1 MGDDPKKSAVELATG
16 TAQQFMK
23 LYYERMDTNRH
34 KIGKIYLDNATM
46 SWNGTKQE
54 GVQGVQSFLLEKVP
68 SSEHEL
74 HSLDAH
80 PVMDFAVDGQTTV
93 IVQAAGNVKYPSQK
107 PNNSHKTLFL
117 LHKRM
122 NVYRN
127 GTRKPTFVT
136 FTFCSLWEQLRNITS
151 KTLLPNYDDIIICIN
166 LVDQMVHLLQLE
178 ILEEQLGYPCLQLI
192 MKENI
197 PAHIL
202 GTSRMPVHIDLQEK
216 LQLHLLRL
224 YLTIFEKPSIFE
236 SFLPCESISK
246 PLFEL
251 LSELDENNNN
261 NNINDAMNQ
270 NLNFSSKNC
279 VNDLQVINL
288 MKSDSTKISKNSV
301 MPFRFLTK
309 FIHNDKWIGQQARDA
324 MLGCVSLS
332 ERVPDLDYYI
342 SEYTDFCPV
351 LATGLSALYSSL
363 PRRFSLGN
371 DSCSLTDADIVAHSP
386 LRSFFT
392 NVLDLVHMVFLVPVL
407 GPSLTQS
414 YDEELISAT
423 AYCDLC
429 IRATNSHLLGLFL
442 KFLFTSNIEE
452 IPIID
457 ILTQRLQVKNKLS
470 LVTLKLFYSLID
482 LNCEDVQFWLIL
494 KYLVPLSHILPPHR
508 ACIIQPDLHSRAS
521 EKFLALVPICCQREN
536 SEEQDMNQSRKR
548 SIRLPCCCYTYY
560 LHDARLSV
568 RYNLER
574 TKFWVFPYDGVN
586 PSVKG
591 CNNSYSQECVAE
603 GRRIRYNS
611 ILSQSQPNLKKL
623 EQDESKFSRS
633 LDNFTYSYDNWDYSK
648 KEVVKDEEIPVKV
661 LGPFLET
668 LFDRVESMVSNGLTA
683 NLLITSIISRLAAYP
698 QPLLKT
704 ILLHPDPIFQP
715 WVRNLFKSI
724 MTLKQHIDDT
734 MPSLEGSDEAL
745 IEARRYLNNRIH
757 SVDSDNSSLKKSQE
771 IKPRRSL
778 SNTFSSHFSEENPN
792 LVILNY
798 EVQNYAMTAIIMEDW
813 LKELSAIAHEQ
824 SVLQKELSFQFDMAR
839 TVMLCP
845 RGYYWSFLSKRAYI
859 LGIESSCDDTGA
871 ALLDS
876 NGKVL
881 GESLRI
887 QSSSRFGGVIPSIAM
902 GRHARALPQVV
913 DTAMGS
919 TSFSSLR
926 AIAISNQPGLKGLKS
941 KSIEMASGLSQ
952 RDQVS
957 DFCAI
962 QLMTDRKLVVSGG
975 VACNK
980 TLRSYID
987 KIASTYGYD
996 TYYPPPQY
1004 CTDNGL
1010 MIAWNGIEKMRA
1022 GWEMVQPK
1030 NALSIQPLPRG
1041 GSSTKPWL
1049 PKDDT
1054 G

>member
-1 MGDDPKKSAVELATG
+1 MEED
-16 TAQQFMK
+16 
-23 LYYERMDTNRH
+23 ERLSEWNEETNVC
-34 KIGKIYLDNATM
+34 Y
-46 SWNGTKQE
+46 
-54 GVQGVQSFLLEKVP
+54 V
-68 SSEHEL
+68 
-74 HSLDAH
+74 
-80 PVMDFAVDGQTTV
+80 
-93 IVQAAGNVKYPSQK
+93 
-107 PNNSHKTLFL
+107 
-117 LHKRM
+117 
-122 NVYRN
+122 
-127 GTRKPTFVT
+127 
-136 FTFCSLWEQLRNITS
+136 TFCSLWEQLRNITS

-288 MKSDSTKISKNSV
+288 MSQICGELMCNESLLYLFQESDSTKISKNSV

-392 NVLDLVHMVFLVPVL
+392 SLTFCNAVIQMSQKHVRRNVLDLVHMGFLVPVL

-603 GRRIRYNS
+603 DVECSTNAIFNQDKPKCTQIDHARLIYSRYNS

-661 LGPFLET
+661 LGNLDESLQVIIQPPLSLSAGPFLET

-778 SNTFSSHFSEENPN
+778 SNTFSSFFRRKPESVSYSSLPDSAVNDR
-792 LVILNY
+792 VILNY

-824 SVLQKELSFQFDMAR
+824 SVLQKELSFQF
-839 TVMLCP
+839 
-845 RGYYWSFLSKRAYI
+845 G
-859 LGIESSCDDTGA
+859 
-871 ALLDS
+871 
-876 NGKVL
+876 
-881 GESLRI
+881 
-887 QSSSRFGGVIPSIAM
+887 M
-902 GRHARALPQVV
+902 GLPNV
-913 DTAMGS
+913 
-919 TSFSSLR
+919 
-926 AIAISNQPGLKGLKS
+926 
-941 KSIEMASGLSQ
+941 
-952 RDQVS
+952 
-957 DFCAI
+957 
-962 QLMTDRKLVVSGG
+962 
-975 VACNK
+975 
-980 TLRSYID
+980 
-987 KIASTYGYD
+987 
-996 TYYPPPQY
+996 
-1004 CTDNGL
+1004 
-1010 MIAWNGIEKMRA
+1010 
-1022 GWEMVQPK
+1022 
-1030 NALSIQPLPRG
+1030 
-1041 GSSTKPWL
+1041 
-1049 PKDDT
+1049 
-1054 G
+1054 